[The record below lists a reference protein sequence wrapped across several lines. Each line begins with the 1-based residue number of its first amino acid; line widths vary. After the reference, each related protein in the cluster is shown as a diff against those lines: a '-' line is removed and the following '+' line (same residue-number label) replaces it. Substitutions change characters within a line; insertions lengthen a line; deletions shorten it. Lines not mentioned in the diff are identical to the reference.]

1 MKTYKQIW
9 ETIAEEI
16 KEGVISGRIKPDE
29 RLKEAE
35 LAEKYSVSKTPVR
48 EALRYLERI
57 GFVEIVPHTMA
68 RVKKM
73 NQKEVEDL
81 YMIQGVLEGLA
92 AREALNHLN
101 DSDHK
106 KMEACLDSL
115 EKHSREKNF
124 LEYEKANI
132 KFHGFFWNACNNA
145 NLTELITNIH
155 EQLQKF
161 RSITRRH
168 PERFKDLAGDHR
180 KIFEAVV
187 QRDAMK
193 VDLLFQSHVA
203 KQKKYIVEILEK
215 ENHL

>member
-1 MKTYKQIW
+1 MKLEDTQ
-9 ETIAEEI
+9 TNLL
-16 KEGVISGRIKPDE
+16 SGHYQPEE

-48 EALRYLERI
+48 EALRYLESL

-81 YMIQGVLEGLA
+81 YTIQSVLEGLA
-92 AREALNHLN
+92 AREALDHLN
-101 DSDHK
+101 KADHE
-106 KMEACLDSL
+106 KMETFIGLL
-115 EKHSREKNF
+115 EKYSFEKNSY
-124 LEYEKANI
+124 EYEKANI
-132 KFHGFFWNACNNA
+132 KFHGIFWQACNNSK
-145 NLTELITNIH
+145 LTELINNIY

-161 RSITRRH
+161 RSITRRY
-168 PERFKDLAGDHR
+168 PERFKDLVADHR

-187 QRDAMK
+187 QRDTAK
-193 VDLLFQSHVA
+193 VDHLFRRHVE
-203 KQKKYIVEILEK
+203 KQKKYIVDILKK